1 MGLFNRKKP
10 APISTPAEDLTLQEK
25 VQPLH
30 DQIVADLNS
39 AKLHLQK
46 IAEKEEGLRY
56 IVAQTDLTEDNLV
69 IRKNSISELLD
80 GEIKELQEELIAV
93 NKLSEDIQAS
103 NYDLLL
109 QQASN
114 QTTTDVTKI
123 AKVVKDMSAMAE
135 STDSTRKELVKNV
148 KAAGSEYKKLATALN
163 TKVASLKTLLG
174 SSDSKLIE
182 SEKAHVATL
191 ISMLEAH
198 RDLLT
203 QIKVQM
209 DTNPNIEQVKQAKQN
224 IQNALEKYDARTES
238 AKLNEIREENTAI
251 EKKISNFFTESAAIL
266 DLEKQVEAKAHAIQ
280 QIAAELNANSNLLVF

>member
-114 QTTTDVTKI
+114 QTTVDETKFDSI
-123 AKVVKDMSAMAE
+123 KDMSAMAE

>member
-114 QTTTDVTKI
+114 QTTVDETKFDSI
-123 AKVVKDMSAMAE
+123 KDMSAMAE

-209 DTNPNIEQVKQAKQN
+209 DTNPNIEQVKQAKQD

>member
-114 QTTTDVTKI
+114 QTTVDETKFDSI
-123 AKVVKDMSAMAE
+123 KDMSAMAE

-280 QIAAELNANSNLLVF
+280 EIAAELNANSNLLVF

>member
-10 APISTPAEDLTLQEK
+10 APISTPAKDLTLQEK

-114 QTTTDVTKI
+114 QKTVDITEFDSAI
-123 AKVVKDMSAMAE
+123 KDMSAMAE
-135 STDSTRKELVKNV
+135 TTGKRKELVE
-148 KAAGSEYKKLATALN
+148 KAEVAGSEYKKLATALN

-209 DTNPNIEQVKQAKQN
+209 DTNPNIEQVKQAKQT

-266 DLEKQVEAKAHAIQ
+266 DLEKQVEAKGYAIT
-280 QIAAELNANSNLLVF
+280 QITGELDANSNLLVF